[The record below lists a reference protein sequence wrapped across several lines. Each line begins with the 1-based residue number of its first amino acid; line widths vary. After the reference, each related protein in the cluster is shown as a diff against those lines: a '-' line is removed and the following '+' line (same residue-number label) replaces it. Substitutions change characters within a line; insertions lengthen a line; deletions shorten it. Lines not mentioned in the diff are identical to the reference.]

1 MKLKKFLSFLLSVML
16 ILSVVPMGLFSI
28 TASAVT
34 ATSGTTGDCTWTLDG
49 TVLTISGQ
57 GYMLDDYWNSGYIA
71 PWSGKV
77 ITEVIFENGVKNIG
91 ANAFQGC
98 NEIVFVKMT
107 DSIITIG
114 KEAFECCSNL
124 RNVIFSKNLKE
135 IEGYA
140 FWGCS
145 NLENIKLPNG
155 ITRCGPSAFHYCNSI
170 TYVEIPGSL
179 SKIDDYLFTS
189 CSNLKKAKFNSG
201 VKSIDFTDFGDLEEI
216 ILPKTVTYLS
226 GIDFYDTNKLEI
238 YYEGSKEEWEKISFG
253 TDCDAIDN
261 VDIVYNYESR
271 SYTPGDLDGDE
282 KITDKDAIY
291 LLMHSYFPDDYPV
304 NQPLDYNNDGLIND
318 KDAIYLLM
326 HCYFPEDYPITK

>member
-1 MKLKKFLSFLLSVML
+1 MKKFLSLALSIML
-16 ILSVVPMGLFSI
+16 ILYMVPMGLFSI
-28 TASAVT
+28 TASAATV
-34 ATSGTTGDCTWTLDG
+34 TSGTTGDCKWSLNG

-71 PWSGKV
+71 PWGGKV

-98 NEIVFVKMT
+98 SEIVFVKMS
-107 DSIITIG
+107 DSITKIG
-114 KEAFECCSNL
+114 NSAFECCYNL

-135 IEGYA
+135 IECYA
-140 FWGCS
+140 FWACS
-145 NLENIKLPNG
+145 NLENIKLPDG
-155 ITRCGPSAFHYCNSI
+155 ITSCGESAFHYCNSL

-179 SKIDDYLFTS
+179 TKIDDYWFTS
-189 CSNLKKAKFNSG
+189 CSNLKKVKFNSG
-201 VKSIDFTDFGDLEEI
+201 VKWIDFSWFDDLEEI
-216 ILPKTVTYLS
+216 ILPKTVTYIS
-226 GIDFYDTNKLEI
+226 DIDSYDTNILKI

-253 TDCDAIDN
+253 SYCDTIN
-261 VDIVYNYESR
+261 TIDIVYNYVSKA
-271 SYTPGDLDGDE
+271 YTPGDLDEDE

-291 LLMHSYFPDDYPV
+291 LLMHSYFPDDYPA